1 MSLIRMHFSWT
12 LPMSS
17 YAEVKHPVSC
27 WLPLTH
33 KSQHTGRPLTCC
45 PLHCS
50 RVRLSHLAGSIVQ
63 SSRQTERGNQSGIIG
78 DATLSKATNERP
90 NSHDRPPIPA
100 SAEERTPSH
109 HPLLSQ
115 LVNVSPPPAL
125 CLLMLPAVPLIPA
138 RPSVRPSASVGRDRR
153 FRCTLTEFG
162 SRAVRAFGARRTFHF
177 NCILCRLSV
186 VVRVRLGKI
195 ST

>member
-1 MSLIRMHFSWT
+1 MHFSWT

-125 CLLMLPAVPLIPA
+125 CLLMLPAVPLIPV
-138 RPSVRPSASVGRDRR
+138 RPSVRPSVRWQRSPFPMHTHGIR
-153 FRCTLTEFG
+153 FARGSGFRSEADVSLQLHFVQVICRC
-162 SRAVRAFGARRTFHF
+162 ARTARQ
-177 NCILCRLSV
+177 N
-186 VVRVRLGKI
+186 
-195 ST
+195 